1 MQTRKRGL
9 IDCRNNLGLC
19 ISYDRSLAY
28 FNWCCQYR
36 VCKIFHW
43 RDGLVCPPQ
52 AFSGVFTTA
61 AVDNIDHNPSS
72 TSAHGFFHDTALSL
86 LQHPTHACPG
96 RYTETSYSGQWEH
109 TRQAFSP
116 HHYQLN
122 TMWSILLCCPPWPN
136 GAYSR
141 TSSAGCIAA
150 CPSTGWKLSGQLAW
164 WHDGN
169 FCEARV
175 VRPRFCFMGCL
186 LFTYTT
192 RTFSIIVADQP
203 LYSLAKKSSSGT
215 SLQHMGKTN
224 MLSS

>member
-36 VCKIFHW
+36 VCKMFHW

-61 AVDNIDHNPSS
+61 AVDNIDHNPRS

-96 RYTETSYSGQWEH
+96 IQRPATVVSENIQDRRSHLTTTSWIQCGQSYCAAHPDPMVPTAEH
-109 TRQAFSP
+109 PLQAALQPVRQQDGSSRDNWLDDMTATFAKPELSDQDFVSWAA
-116 HHYQLN
+116 Y
-122 TMWSILLCCPPWPN
+122 
-136 GAYSR
+136 YSR
-141 TSSAGCIAA
+141 T
-150 CPSTGWKLSGQLAW
+150 QLE
-164 WHDGN
+164 H
-169 FCEARV
+169 FQ
-175 VRPRFCFMGCL
+175 
-186 LFTYTT
+186 
-192 RTFSIIVADQP
+192 S
-203 LYSLAKKSSSGT
+203 
-215 SLQHMGKTN
+215 
-224 MLSS
+224 